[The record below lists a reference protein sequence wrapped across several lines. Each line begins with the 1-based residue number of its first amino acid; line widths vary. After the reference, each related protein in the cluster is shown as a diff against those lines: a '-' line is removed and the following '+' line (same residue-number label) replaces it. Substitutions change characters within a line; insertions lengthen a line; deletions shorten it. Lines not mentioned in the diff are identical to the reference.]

1 MPLSE
6 FEAKKAKAGEKP
18 YKMFDGGG
26 LYLHVM
32 PTGSKLWKQKYR
44 FNKKEK
50 VLSFGKYPTVGIS
63 QARKLRD
70 EAKEKI
76 AEGIDPSVE
85 KRLAKIAAENASRQT
100 FGLIAEEYIQNLEA
114 NGAADATI
122 KKTQWLLLDL
132 ASPLS
137 TRPIKDISAAEIL
150 HLLKRVEETGRRE
163 TAKRLRGTIGSVFR
177 LAIVTLRAETDPT
190 TALQGA
196 LLAPKTKGRSAIT
209 SEAKLGALLRAI
221 DSYDGW
227 PVVSYA
233 LNFLMLTCVRPGEV
247 RGAVKGEFD
256 LENAKWEIPAERM
269 KMRQPHSVPLSKQA
283 LEILEKAFSL
293 PDNSRYVFPSLRS
306 RDRPLSDN
314 SFNAALRRMG
324 YTKEEVT
331 AHGFRVSAS
340 SILNNRGIDG
350 DVVEAILAHQDKN
363 VIRRTYNRAT
373 YWDQRK
379 EVMQQ
384 WADLLDEFRK
394 R

>member
-1 MPLSE
+1 
-6 FEAKKAKAGEKP
+6 
-18 YKMFDGGG
+18 MFDGGG
-26 LYLHVM
+26 LYLHVK

-70 EAKEKI
+70 EAKKKI

-85 KRLAKIAAENASRQT
+85 KRLVKIAAENASRQT

-132 ASPLS
+132 ASALS

-247 RGAVKGEFD
+247 RGAVRGEFD
-256 LENAKWEIPAERM
+256 LKIAKWEIPAERM

-283 LEILEKAFSL
+283 LDILEKAFSL

-340 SILNNRGIDG
+340 SILNNRGVDG

-379 EVMQQ
+379 KVMQQ

>member
-1 MPLSE
+1 MSISE
-6 FEAKKAKAGEKP
+6 FEAKKAKPAAKP
-18 YKMFDGGG
+18 YKIFDGGG
-26 LYLHVM
+26 LYLHVQ

-50 VLSFGKYPTVGIS
+50 VLSFGKYPTIS
-63 QARKLRD
+63 IAQARKLRD

-76 AEGIDPSVE
+76 AQGTDPSVE
-85 KRLAKIAAENASRQT
+85 KRLAKITAETASRQT
-100 FGLIAEEYIQNLEA
+100 FGLIAEEYLQNLEA
-114 NGAADATI
+114 NGAAQSTL
-122 KKTQWLLLDL
+122 KKTSWLLQDL
-132 ASPLS
+132 ASSLS
-137 TRPIKDISAAEIL
+137 KRPIKEISAAEIL
-150 HLLKRVEETGRRE
+150 HILKKVEETGRRE

-196 LLAPKTKGRSAIT
+196 LLAPKVKGRSAIT

-221 DSYDGW
+221 DDYDGW
-227 PVVSYA
+227 PIISHA

-247 RGAVKGEFD
+247 RGALKAEFD
-256 LENAKWEIPAERM
+256 LKNAKWEIPAERM
-269 KMRQPHSVPLSKQA
+269 KMRQPHAVPLSNQA
-283 LEILEKAFSL
+283 TEILHQAFEL

-306 RDRPLSDN
+306 SDRPLSDN

-340 SILNNRGIDG
+340 SILNNRGVDG

-363 VIRRTYNRAT
+363 TIRRTYNRAT
-373 YWDQRK
+373 YWEQRQ

-384 WADLLDEFRK
+384 WADMLDEFRK